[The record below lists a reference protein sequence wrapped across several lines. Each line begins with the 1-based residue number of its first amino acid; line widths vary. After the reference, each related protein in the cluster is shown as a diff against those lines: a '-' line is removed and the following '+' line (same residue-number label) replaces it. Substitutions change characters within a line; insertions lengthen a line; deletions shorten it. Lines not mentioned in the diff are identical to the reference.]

1 MLSFC
6 RARRQSVAV
15 PAVSR
20 NSSHAACAQASG
32 MARLATMSTLRRT
45 VSLPSFGQSGLLRT
59 TVPSSGSYPATPAE
73 SAVPSPSRLTEA
85 EELAQDRRTVK
96 REFEQYLADG
106 LISDSAGLNLVQ
118 YWDVSIVNSDLQKG
132 CSSRL

>member
-6 RARRQSVAV
+6 RARRQSAIV

-20 NSSHAACAQASG
+20 NSSHAARAQASG

-45 VSLPSFGQSGLLRT
+45 VSLPSFGQSGLPCM
-59 TVPSSGSYPATPAE
+59 TVPSPGSRPTTPAE
-73 SAVPSPSRLTEA
+73 LALPSSSRLTEA

-106 LISDSAGLNLVQ
+106 LVSDSAGLNLVQ
-118 YWDVSIVNSDLQKG
+118 YWDVSIVNSDL
-132 CSSRL
+132 